1 MATHSDNSKL
11 KRLREQAERLK
22 AEIQAAEAKAKAQER
37 KDRTRRM
44 IILGGLADAVLEE
57 GGAVADRLREIIAPE
72 LAKRVRSDQRR
83 YVADLLV
90 DDDSPSESP
99 PSSEARPAEAA
110 VATGADEGSPALA
123 SAAGN
128 WGIATG

>member
-1 MATHSDNSKL
+1 MATRTDNSKL

-22 AEIQAAEAKAKAQER
+22 AEIQAAEAKARDQER

-57 GGAVADRLREIIAPE
+57 GGDLADQLRSIISPE

-83 YVADLLV
+83 YVADLLPAGSADAGTDAGQDHSPRAAQVESV
-90 DDDSPSESP
+90 DVEGQQTPAP
-99 PSSEARPAEAA
+99 PVAA
-110 VATGADEGSPALA
+110 
-123 SAAGN
+123 
-128 WGIATG
+128 